1 MLDIIGGINRMVNVK
16 FKFGVIK
23 IIVEGFDE
31 MLKKFVNVKI
41 DFLENN
47 L

>member
-1 MLDIIGGINRMVNVK
+1 MLDISGGIRRRVKVK

-23 IIVEGFDE
+23 IIVEGLDE
-31 MLKKFVNVKI
+31 MFNKFVDVKI
-41 DFLENN
+41 GFLENK